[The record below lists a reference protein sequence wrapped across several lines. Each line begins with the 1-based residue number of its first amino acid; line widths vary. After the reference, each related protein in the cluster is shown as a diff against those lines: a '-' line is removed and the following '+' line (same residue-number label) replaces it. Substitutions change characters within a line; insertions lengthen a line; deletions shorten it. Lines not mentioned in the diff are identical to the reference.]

1 MQAERIGFELANW
14 LSMFS
19 DSLNEPGYL
28 IERFIRVAIPIFSC
42 SAGATSE
49 LPLRFGGQ
57 SITDRSSANGSQRSV
72 FRQSVKLRAV
82 LAVAKLVAK
91 LCGFY
96 PGHHFNRL
104 SVDEVRFALVAFL
117 ANAKK
122 AGLSSMID
130 R

>member
-57 SITDRSSANGSQRSV
+57 SITDRSSANG
-72 FRQSVKLRAV
+72 F
-82 LAVAKLVAK
+82 AK
-91 LCGFY
+91 
-96 PGHHFNRL
+96 
-104 SVDEVRFALVAFL
+104 VRFQT
-117 ANAKK
+117 KCK
-122 AGLSSMID
+122 AASGA
-130 R
+130 RGR